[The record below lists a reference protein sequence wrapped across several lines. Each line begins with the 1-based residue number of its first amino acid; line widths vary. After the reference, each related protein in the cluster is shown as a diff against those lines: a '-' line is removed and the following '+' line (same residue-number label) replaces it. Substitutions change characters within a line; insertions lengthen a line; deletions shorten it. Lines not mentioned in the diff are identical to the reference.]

1 MKMLRWTIP
10 GVLVL
15 SLLGCG
21 GGTDGCKLTL
31 GGMACGSV
39 TPDNVAPVARTGPNQ
54 QVNPDQVVTLDGS
67 MSTDANNTDR
77 LTYTWTWLSQPT
89 GSALTLSPSDAAV
102 KPTFTPVLPGEYRL
116 RLTVSDGQLSSSAE
130 TLVSVVRANV
140 APVANAGP
148 NQSVLINRM
157 VTLNGAASTDQD
169 AVASGQV
176 LSYSWTL
183 NVPTGSQARLFNP
196 TTVNPVFYPDVPGTY
211 TASLQVSDGVATSP
225 VAVVSVQ
232 AASDN
237 ATPIADAG
245 ADQTVPFNTVV
256 TLDGSG
262 SRDTDGFVKTFTW
275 TVLHSPKTGTPP
287 VSTPVTLDT
296 TDPKRPKF
304 TPTVAGDYVLSL
316 SVTDNR
322 DVASPQTDTV
332 AITAVNSAPVANAG
346 AAQTVPLGVAPSVTV
361 TLTGTGTD
369 ANGDALTYRWVLTR
383 PDRSTQTLAATA
395 TTTFSAT
402 SAGLYA
408 ATLVVNDGKVDSSP
422 STVLITVN

>member
-1 MKMLRWTIP
+1 MKMLRWTVP

-148 NQSVLINRM
+148 NQRLQAGRTVNLDGSKSSDVDGDSLTVSAVRDHANGHASIVNGQ
-157 VTLNGAASTDQD
+157 VQFVANSGFTGAASFDYLTDD
-169 AVASGQV
+169 GNGGQA
-176 LSYSWTL
+176 W
-183 NVPTGSQARLFNP
+183 
-196 TTVNPVFYPDVPGTY
+196 
-211 TASLQVSDGVATSP
+211 ATS
-225 VAVVSVQ
+225 
-232 AASDN
+232 
-237 ATPIADAG
+237 
-245 ADQTVPFNTVV
+245 
-256 TLDGSG
+256 
-262 SRDTDGFVKTFTW
+262 
-275 TVLHSPKTGTPP
+275 
-287 VSTPVTLDT
+287 
-296 TDPKRPKF
+296 
-304 TPTVAGDYVLSL
+304 Y
-316 SVTDNR
+316 
-322 DVASPQTDTV
+322 
-332 AITAVNSAPVANAG
+332 
-346 AAQTVPLGVAPSVTV
+346 VTV
-361 TLTGTGTD
+361 KEPPTCSNKHKPT
-369 ANGDALTYRWVLTR
+369 
-383 PDRSTQTLAATA
+383 PMI
-395 TTTFSAT
+395 
-402 SAGLYA
+402 
-408 ATLVVNDGKVDSSP
+408 KV
-422 STVLITVN
+422 